1 MNNIHFVIAQSEE
14 QLKAVHLM
22 RQEIFV
28 KEQGIPQELDK
39 DGLDSKSIH
48 VLASDEHGHPV
59 ASGRLTIQ
67 DENGILSRIAV
78 AKDFRGLEL
87 GKKIVKKLEEIAKE
101 KKIKQLSLSPHAY
114 LEKFYADLGYTTES
128 GQKSVGKYTLLTMSK
143 EI

>member
-1 MNNIHFVIAQSEE
+1 
-14 QLKAVHLM
+14 M

-28 KEQGIPQELDK
+28 NEQGIPQELDK

-48 VLASDEHGHPV
+48 ILASDEHGQPV

-67 DENGILSRIAV
+67 DDKGILSRIAV
-78 AKDFRGLEL
+78 VKDFRGLKL
-87 GKKIVKKLEEIAKE
+87 GKTIVKKLEEIAKE
-101 KKIKQLSLSPHAY
+101 KKLRQLSLSPHAY
-114 LEKFYADLGYTTES
+114 LENFYSDLGYTTEP

>member
-14 QLKAVHLM
+14 QLKAVHEM

-28 KEQGIPQELDK
+28 NEQGIPQELDK

-48 VLASDEHGHPV
+48 ILASDEHGQPV

-67 DENGILSRIAV
+67 DDKGILSRIAV
-78 AKDFRGLEL
+78 VKDFRGLKL
-87 GKKIVKKLEEIAKE
+87 GKTIVKKLEEIAKE
-101 KKIKQLSLSPHAY
+101 KKLKQLSLSPHAY
-114 LEKFYADLGYTTES
+114 LENFYSDLGYTTEP

>member
-14 QLKAVHLM
+14 QLKTVHEM

-28 KEQGIPQELDK
+28 NEQGIPQELDK

-48 VLASDEHGHPV
+48 ILASDEDGQPV
-59 ASGRLTIQ
+59 ASGRLTVQ
-67 DENGILSRIAV
+67 DDKGILSRIAV
-78 AKDFRGLEL
+78 VKDFRGLKL
-87 GKKIVKKLEEIAKE
+87 GKTIVKKLEEIAKE
-101 KKIKQLSLSPHAY
+101 KKLRQLSLSPHAY
-114 LEKFYADLGYTTES
+114 LENFYSDLGYTTEP

>member
-14 QLKAVHLM
+14 QLKAVHEM

-28 KEQGIPQELDK
+28 NEQGIPQELDK

-48 VLASDEHGHPV
+48 ILASDEHGQPV

-67 DENGILSRIAV
+67 DDKGILSRIAV
-78 AKDFRGLEL
+78 VKDFRGLKL
-87 GKKIVKKLEEIAKE
+87 GKTIVKKLEEIAKE
-101 KKIKQLSLSPHAY
+101 KKLKQLSLSPHAY
-114 LEKFYADLGYTTES
+114 LEKFYADLGYTTEP

>member
-14 QLKAVHLM
+14 QLKAVHEM

-28 KEQGIPQELDK
+28 NEQGIPQELDK

-48 VLASDEHGHPV
+48 ILASDEHGQPV

-67 DENGILSRIAV
+67 DDKGILSRIAV
-78 AKDFRGLEL
+78 VKDFRGLKL
-87 GKKIVKKLEEIAKE
+87 GKTIVKKLEEIAKE
-101 KKIKQLSLSPHAY
+101 KKLRQLSLSPHAY
-114 LEKFYADLGYTTES
+114 LENFYSDLGYTTEP